1 MKKQRWLSLVL
12 ILALVVGLC
21 SVCAAAADDQTAE
34 QPAQEA
40 ADTVAEAEAAP
51 ADGTQ
56 PDAAAAEANT
66 ETAEQPE
73 QDAAAETDAAAEEAP
88 ADGTHIHAVNRED
101 ACEEPAFEPL
111 TVRGGQLESGCY
123 YLTEDWTLDEPLCVA
138 KNGVQVTLCLNGYS
152 LSLADGAEGCIIY
165 LAVSDEGAEPSV
177 LTITDC
183 NGAGT
188 SSNYY
193 VGEAGELIF
202 DDGSFAWQEAYI
214 AANEKNALAGG
225 RITGATAGAI
235 SVGDY
240 NQLYLSGVNIID
252 NEGRYGAGVVI
263 AAHAKAVIDS
273 CVIAGNRL
281 TGEMKASERQILGGG
296 VYCAGELELCGTTN
310 LTGNRAQ
317 DAQNNLWLDET
328 GTVTIGALG
337 LDKQA
342 RVGVSGQAEQAVLTG
357 YADDFSENFTSDD
370 PTLCIS
376 AVHENGFTDLQLQ
389 EAVYTLTLVTDDN
402 DEPVTLEAEQGKS
415 LADLYVNDPE
425 REDAAFDGWY
435 TEDEEPIDTQQ
446 PLHLTADT
454 TLYAHWTQASDEE
467 AAPLP
472 DYDPDAPLT
481 RQEAAKTL
489 YRMAKQLGLDT
500 EAGADVDLTQ
510 FTDADEIDADAEDA
524 VRWAYASDLLT
535 EKDGKLRV
543 QEELSRKEL
552 SRMLE
557 DLLALSSAD

>member
-281 TGEMKASERQILGGG
+281 TGETHRQPR
-296 VYCAGELELCGTTN
+296 AG
-310 LTGNRAQ
+310 R
-317 DAQNNLWLDET
+317 
-328 GTVTIGALG
+328 
-337 LDKQA
+337 
-342 RVGVSGQAEQAVLTG
+342 AEQ
-357 YADDFSENFTSDD
+357 
-370 PTLCIS
+370 P
-376 AVHENGFTDLQLQ
+376 
-389 EAVYTLTLVTDDN
+389 
-402 DEPVTLEAEQGKS
+402 
-415 LADLYVNDPE
+415 LA
-425 REDAAFDGWY
+425 G
-435 TEDEEPIDTQQ
+435 
-446 PLHLTADT
+446 
-454 TLYAHWTQASDEE
+454 
-467 AAPLP
+467 
-472 DYDPDAPLT
+472 
-481 RQEAAKTL
+481 
-489 YRMAKQLGLDT
+489 
-500 EAGADVDLTQ
+500 
-510 FTDADEIDADAEDA
+510 
-524 VRWAYASDLLT
+524 
-535 EKDGKLRV
+535 
-543 QEELSRKEL
+543 
-552 SRMLE
+552 
-557 DLLALSSAD
+557 

>member
-88 ADGTHIHAVNRED
+88 ADGTHIHAVNR
-101 ACEEPAFEPL
+101 
-111 TVRGGQLESGCY
+111 
-123 YLTEDWTLDEPLCVA
+123 EDWTLDEPLCVA

-389 EAVYTLTLVTDDN
+389 EAVYTLTLVTDEN
-402 DEPVTLEAEQGKS
+402 DEPVTLEAAQGKS

-435 TEDEEPIDTQQ
+435 TEDEEPVDTQQ

-472 DYDPDAPLT
+472 DYDPDTPLT

-489 YRMAKQLGLDT
+489 YQMAKQLGLDT

>member
-1 MKKQRWLSLVL
+1 MRKRWISLLLVFALVL
-12 ILALVVGLC
+12 AVW
-21 SVCAAAADDQTAE
+21 SVCAVAAD
-34 QPAQEA
+34 AQKADEA
-40 ADTVAEAEAAP
+40 ADET
-51 ADGTQ
+51 T
-56 PDAAAAEANT
+56 AAE
-66 ETAEQPE
+66 P
-73 QDAAAETDAAAEEAP
+73 AAEEPVAEETSAETASAPDEEADAASEDTEAP
-88 ADGTHIHAVNRED
+88 AEDSEQNHIHAVNRED
-101 ACEEPAFEPL
+101 SCEEPSFVALPV
-111 TVRGGQLESGCY
+111 TGGTLESGCY
-123 YLTEDWTLDEPLCVA
+123 YLTDDLALEEPLCVP
-138 KNGVQVTLCLNGYS
+138 KNGAQVTLCLNGHT
-152 LSLADGAEGCIIY
+152 LRLADGVEGCI
-165 LAVSDEGAEPSV
+165 LFVAVSDEDAEPSV
-177 LTITDC
+177 LTVTDC
-183 NGAGT
+183 NGADS

-193 VGEAGELIF
+193 VDETGALVF
-202 DDGSFAWQEAYI
+202 DNGSYAWQEAYI

-240 NQLYLSGVNIID
+240 NKLYLTDVNIID
-252 NEGRYGAGVVI
+252 NAGRYGAGVVV
-263 AAHAKAVIDS
+263 AEHASAVLDS
-273 CVIAGNRL
+273 CIIAGNRL
-281 TGEMKASERQILGGG
+281 TGEMKASEKQILGGG
-296 VYCAGELELCGTTN
+296 VYCAGTLELSGTTSI
-310 LTGNRAQ
+310 TGNRAQ

-389 EAVYTLTLVTDDN
+389 EAVYTLTLVTDEN

-435 TEDEEPIDTQQ
+435 TENEEPVDTQQ

-472 DYDPDAPLT
+472 DYDPDTPLT

-489 YRMAKQLGLDT
+489 YQMAKQLGLDT

>member
-357 YADDFSENFTSDD
+357 YADDFSENFASDD

-389 EAVYTLTLVTDDN
+389 EAVYTLTLVTDEN

-435 TEDEEPIDTQQ
+435 TEDGDPVDTQQ

-472 DYDPDAPLT
+472 DYDPDTPLT

-489 YRMAKQLGLDT
+489 YQMAKQLGLDT

-510 FTDADEIDADAEDA
+510 FADAEEIDADAEDA

>member
-1 MKKQRWLSLVL
+1 MRADVNVTHFNASQPGTVTNPMADADQRITRGMTSLSVENNYGRTSGALSLFYNWGRHK
-12 ILALVVGLC
+12 IDDGY
-21 SVCAAAADDQTAE
+21 AA
-34 QPAQEA
+34 
-40 ADTVAEAEAAP
+40 
-51 ADGTQ
+51 GS
-56 PDAAAAEANT
+56 
-66 ETAEQPE
+66 
-73 QDAAAETDAAAEEAP
+73 
-88 ADGTHIHAVNRED
+88 
-101 ACEEPAFEPL
+101 EPL
-111 TVRGGQLESGCY
+111 NYRFNSRDRMLGVSWYQSAQL
-123 YLTEDWTLDEPLCVA
+123 
-138 KNGVQVTLCLNGYS
+138 
-152 LSLADGAEGCIIY
+152 
-165 LAVSDEGAEPSV
+165 
-177 LTITDC
+177 
-183 NGAGT
+183 
-188 SSNYY
+188 
-193 VGEAGELIF
+193 F
-202 DDGSFAWQEAYI
+202 
-214 AANEKNALAGG
+214 
-225 RITGATAGAI
+225 
-235 SVGDY
+235 
-240 NQLYLSGVNIID
+240 
-252 NEGRYGAGVVI
+252 
-263 AAHAKAVIDS
+263 
-273 CVIAGNRL
+273 AGNRL

-328 GTVTIGALG
+328 GTVTIGTLG

-342 RVGVSGQAEQAVLTG
+342 RIGVSGQAEQAVLTG

-389 EAVYTLTLVTDDN
+389 EAVYTLTLVTDEN

-435 TEDEEPIDTQQ
+435 TEDEEPVDTQQ

-472 DYDPDAPLT
+472 DYAPDTPLT

-489 YRMAKQLGLDT
+489 YQMAKQLGLDT

-510 FTDADEIDADAEDA
+510 FTDADEIGADAEDA

>member
-296 VYCAGELELCGTTN
+296 VYCAGTLELSGTTSI
-310 LTGNRAQ
+310 TGNRAQ
-317 DAQNNLWLDET
+317 DAQDNLWLDET
-328 GTVTIGALG
+328 AALKIGDLG

-342 RVGVSGQAEQAVLTG
+342 HIGVSGAAEQTILTG

-370 PTLCIS
+370 LTLTIS
-376 AVHENGFTDLQLQ
+376 TARENGFTELTLQ
-389 EAVYTLTLVTDDN
+389 EAVYTLTLDPGEGS
-402 DEPVTLEAEQGKS
+402 EPVTLEAEQGKS
-415 LADLYVNDPE
+415 LHELNVQAPE
-425 REDAAFDGWY
+425 RENMTFDGWY
-435 TEDEEPIDTQQ
+435 TEEGDCVDAEA
-446 PLHLTADT
+446 PLHLTGDT
-454 TLYAHWTQASDEE
+454 TLSARWTQAEPQSAE
-467 AAPLP
+467 AALLT
-472 DYDPDAPLT
+472 YDPDAPIT
-481 RQEAAKTL
+481 KQEAAKTL
-489 YRMAKQLGLDT
+489 YQMARQLGLDT
-500 EAGADVDLTQ
+500 EAGQEVDLTQ
-510 FTDADEIDADAEDA
+510 FEDADEISEDAADA
-524 VRWAYASDLLT
+524 VRWAYAADLLT
-535 EKDGKLRV
+535 EKDGKLHV
-543 QEELSRKEL
+543 ADELTRKEL
-552 SRMLE
+552 TRMLE
-557 DLLALSSAD
+557 DFLDLI

>member
-73 QDAAAETDAAAEEAP
+73 QEAAAETDAAAEEAP

-389 EAVYTLTLVTDDN
+389 EAVYTLTLVTDEN
-402 DEPVTLEAEQGKS
+402 DEPVTWARWKLHRARALRICMSTPPNGRTPPLEQG
-415 LADLYVNDPE
+415 D
-425 REDAAFDGWY
+425 
-435 TEDEEPIDTQQ
+435 
-446 PLHLTADT
+446 
-454 TLYAHWTQASDEE
+454 E
-467 AAPLP
+467 AALLT
-472 DYDPDAPLT
+472 YDPDAPIT
-481 RQEAAKTL
+481 KQEAAKTL
-489 YRMAKQLGLDT
+489 YQMAKQLGLDT

-510 FTDADEIDADAEDA
+510 FADADEIDADAEDA